1 MQITDKDKLVD
12 RVDEITDTVDRYR
25 DVINNI
31 TLPEIIN
38 GAPQVRAAAGD
49 MANQLRDL
57 RGDKANGTAGVAL
70 AVSIPNETLPFAF
83 ITKAYGTAHI
93 RANVVQSD
101 IDYLD
106 QVANGRIPLP
116 GDQNNL
122 RSSANGRLR

>member
-1 MQITDKDKLVD
+1 
-12 RVDEITDTVDRYR
+12 
-25 DVINNI
+25 
-31 TLPEIIN
+31 
-38 GAPQVRAAAGD
+38 
-49 MANQLRDL
+49 
-57 RGDKANGTAGVAL
+57 L

-122 RSSANGRLR
+122 RSSANGLAALITDYGVAMAHEFTIAGHP